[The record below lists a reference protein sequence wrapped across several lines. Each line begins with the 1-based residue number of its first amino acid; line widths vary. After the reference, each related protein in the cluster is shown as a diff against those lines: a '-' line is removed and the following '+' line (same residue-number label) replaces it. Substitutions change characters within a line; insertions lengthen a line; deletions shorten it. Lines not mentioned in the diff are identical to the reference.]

1 MQASDSNKCN
11 ERWQQLWW
19 AKMRMVVMVMRVV
32 GNKYGEGG
40 MAMAMMKR
48 MAGKQQQWQQRGQ

>member
-1 MQASDSNKCN
+1 
-11 ERWQQLWW
+11 
-19 AKMRMVVMVMRVV
+19 MRMVVMVMTVV

-48 MAGKQQQWQQRGQ
+48 MAGKQHNSNKEGISNDNKGGRQG